1 MLPLSQRRVTI
12 YRALKAAKGRLSPG
26 GFVHPDT
33 DRLLLLLLL
42 LKGRKAADKRDYLFV
57 AIDDFYTLPFCRTK
71 PQTVLPSF

>member
-1 MLPLSQRRVTI
+1 M
-12 YRALKAAKGRLSPG
+12 
-26 GFVHPDT
+26 HPDT
-33 DRLLLLLLL
+33 DRLLLLLLLLL

>member
-1 MLPLSQRRVTI
+1 M
-12 YRALKAAKGRLSPG
+12 
-26 GFVHPDT
+26 HPDT
-33 DRLLLLLLL
+33 DRLLL